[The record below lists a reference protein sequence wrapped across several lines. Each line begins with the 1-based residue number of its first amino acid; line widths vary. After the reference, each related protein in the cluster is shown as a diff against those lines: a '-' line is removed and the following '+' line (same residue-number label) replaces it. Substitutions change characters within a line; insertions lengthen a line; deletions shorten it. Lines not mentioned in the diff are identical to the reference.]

1 VRSRWLEQHHDD
13 SHGGG
18 DVDDDV
24 VEDDDVV
31 DDDGYALS
39 SSSSSLLPLGD
50 ATIPPSS
57 TVMLLYNGRQW
68 VDIEALKAP
77 VQVGVQC
84 AILQYSYPTIPTT
97 NHSSIHSSIPATI
110 ITLQHIQL
118 PLTLQ
123 RLIIYPHHPR
133 HLHPISPTTHHHLS
147 SLQHLT
153 SVKEF
158 RAANDLQIG
167 NHTLSALRFQATGI
181 RKVIV
186 VDSIVFV

>member
-1 VRSRWLEQHHDD
+1 
-13 SHGGG
+13 
-18 DVDDDV
+18 
-24 VEDDDVV
+24 
-31 DDDGYALS
+31 
-39 SSSSSLLPLGD
+39 
-50 ATIPPSS
+50 
-57 TVMLLYNGRQW
+57 MLLYNGRQW

-77 VQVGVQC
+77 VQVGVQYV
-84 AILQYSYPTIPTT
+84 ILQYSYPTIPTT
-97 NHSSIHSSIPATI
+97 NHSSICPSIPATI

-133 HLHPISPTTHHHLS
+133 HLHPIFLPSASPIIHHLS
-147 SLQHLT
+147 SITYHRYCISTITYHHLSSILQHLT

-186 VDSIVFV
+186 VNSIAFV